1 MSRSARP
8 GTREEILD
16 AASRLFAATGFKGTS
31 LQDIA
36 SAVGCSKAA
45 LLYHFDGKDAIL
57 GELLAPAVEAFRD
70 LDARLAALGDEAVRS
85 AAVEGYVD
93 LVLRFRREVTVL
105 YGDIPELL
113 QRPAFAGVHE
123 LIERLKDALAGRS
136 RTPQAHAAALL
147 VLGGVPIACM
157 EQLDLRDDELRA
169 LLAGSAVRALDL
181 PGA

>member
-8 GTREEILD
+8 STREEILA
-16 AASRLFAATGFKGTS
+16 AASRLFAAAGFKGTS

-36 SAVGCSKAA
+36 GAVGCSKAA

-57 GELLAPAVEAFRD
+57 AELLAPAVEAFRA
-70 LDARLAALGDEAVRS
+70 LDARLAALDDEAVRP

-123 LIERLKDALAGRS
+123 LTERLREALTGRS
-136 RTPQAHAAALL
+136 RTPQACAAALL
-147 VLGGVPIACM
+147 VLGGVPVACM
-157 EQLDLRDDELRA
+157 EQPDVDAGELREV
-169 LLAGSAVRALDL
+169 LVRSAARALDV
-181 PGA
+181 PGS